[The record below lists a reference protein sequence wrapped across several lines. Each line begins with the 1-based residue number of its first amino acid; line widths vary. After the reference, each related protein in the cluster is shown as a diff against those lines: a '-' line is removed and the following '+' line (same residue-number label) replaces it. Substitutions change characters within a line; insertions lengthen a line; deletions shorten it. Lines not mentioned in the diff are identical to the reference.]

1 MAEPI
6 LRSSMLKM
14 RNSRMIDIKQMIHLI
29 SLFVNGHAEKIEN
42 KRIEITDFSSLAQ

>member
-42 KRIEITDFSSLAQ
+42 NMLKK